1 MHEESLQWALSQI
14 PEADGMDVIEVGGMD
29 VNGNIRYLFTNTK
42 SYQCVDIAA
51 GVGVDIVAPFEHW
64 SFAQQPEMFDLVVSL
79 EVLEHAEGWKQMIQG
94 AHRVLR
100 PGGKFIGTCATINR
114 APHSAWGANEPLPG
128 EHYANVSPQDLSTE
142 LLAFSDWT
150 IRVTRRSM
158 DIQWAAVK

>member
-1 MHEESLQWALSQI
+1 MHEESLQWALDKI
-14 PEADGMDVIEVGGMD
+14 PNADGLDVIEVGGAD
-29 VNGNIRYLFTNTK
+29 VNGNIRHLFTKSK

-64 SFAQQPEMFDLVVSL
+64 AFAQQPEMYDLVVSL
-79 EVLEHAEGWKQMIQG
+79 EVLEHAEGWRQMIQG
-94 AHRVLR
+94 ALRVLR

-142 LLAFSDWT
+142 LLGFSDWT
-150 IRVTRRSM
+150 IRVTRGSM